1 MDRPAVPDKMGP
13 VNLGDA
19 LASFADIY
27 SPRIVGRVNDYDV
40 RIAHAKGEHVW
51 HVHEH
56 TDEFFLVLEG
66 RFDVS
71 LRDPGGRERTVV
83 LQKGEM
89 FVVPKGTE
97 HKPSSPGGAI
107 LMFEPRGTSSTGDRH
122 EGEIPDHV
130 ESTTGHYAEGL
141 GRSSSRVAE
150 ELRRLGATAEVREMP
165 ESTRTATDAAA
176 AVGCAVAQIV
186 KSLVFRSVV
195 SDEPVLVLVSGA
207 DRVDEALL
215 AQVVGEAV
223 EQATGKFVRERTGYA
238 IGGVPPVGHAQ
249 PVVTYLDEHLLDHAL
264 VWAAAGT
271 PRAVFCIA
279 PAELVR
285 ITSARVVA
293 VARA

>member
-1 MDRPAVPDKMGP
+1 M
-13 VNLGDA
+13 
-19 LASFADIY
+19 
-27 SPRIVGRVNDYDV
+27 
-40 RIAHAKGEHVW
+40 
-51 HVHEH
+51 
-56 TDEFFLVLEG
+56 
-66 RFDVS
+66 
-71 LRDPGGRERTVV
+71 
-83 LQKGEM
+83 
-89 FVVPKGTE
+89 E

-215 AQVVGEAV
+215 AEVVGEAV

-249 PVVTYLDEHLLDHAL
+249 PVVTYLDEHLLDHPL

-271 PRAVFCIA
+271 PRAVFSIA

-293 VARA
+293 VATA

>member
-1 MDRPAVPDKMGP
+1 MGP

-223 EQATGKFVRERTGYA
+223 EQATGKFVRERIGYA

>member
-1 MDRPAVPDKMGP
+1 MGH

>member
-1 MDRPAVPDKMGP
+1 MGP